1 MQLATGPLSASKP
14 ARIELKTSPQVKS
27 ELERAAAISGISLT
41 AFVIQQAS
49 EAARRISEE
58 ADTVRLN
65 QEAWSKLNEVI
76 DNPPEP
82 TDALR
87 ELMKL

>member
-1 MQLATGPLSASKP
+1 M
-14 ARIELKTSPQVKS
+14 
-27 ELERAAAISGISLT
+27 SLT
-41 AFVIQQAS
+41 AKAA

-58 ADTVRLN
+58 SDTVRLN
-65 QEAWSKLNEVI
+65 QEAWSKLNDI
-76 DNPPEP
+76 INNPSEP

>member
-1 MQLATGPLSASKP
+1 MPLTTGSARAVKP

-27 ELERAAAISGISLT
+27 QLERAAAMSGVSLT

-65 QEAWSKLNEVI
+65 QEAWSKLNEII

-82 TDALR
+82 TDALI

>member
-1 MQLATGPLSASKP
+1 MRLATEKDSTAKP

-27 ELERAAAISGISLT
+27 ELERAAAISGVSLT

-49 EAARRISEE
+49 EAARRIADE
-58 ADTVRLN
+58 ADTVRLS
-65 QEAWSKLNEVI
+65 QEAWQKLNEVI
-76 DNPPEP
+76 NNPPKP
-82 TDALR
+82 TKALS

>member
-1 MQLATGPLSASKP
+1 MQLATGPKSAGKP

-27 ELERAAAISGISLT
+27 ELERAAAISGVSLT
-41 AFVIQQAS
+41 AFIVHQAA

-58 ADTVRLN
+58 SDTVRLN
-65 QEAWSKLNEVI
+65 QEAWSKLNDI
-76 DNPPEP
+76 INNPSEP